1 MLKYEKDYSNKK
13 IIGKR
18 IKYKDIKEITA
29 DLLEI
34 KNLLK
39 KTSGSIKYQYLK
51 RYPEIIEKIDNLSQ
65 KIINLS
71 LDTQKQIDDYILAK
85 QKIVAFKYSDE
96 SKIIEAQKF
105 EKEKAEEEIK
115 KIIGNQI
122 LNFERDLLN
131 LNVDYSKTID
141 YNETENLI
149 WRIFNC
155 MYFSARQEEKYLK
168 NFEIKYKKQL
178 SKQAK
183 KDIAINKANSSNLHW
198 EENI

>member
-1 MLKYEKDYSNKK
+1 M
-13 IIGKR
+13 
-18 IKYKDIKEITA
+18 
-29 DLLEI
+29 
-34 KNLLK
+34 
-39 KTSGSIKYQYLK
+39 SI
-51 RYPEIIEKIDNLSQ
+51 REDRGAEIIEKIDNLSQ